1 MKKILFFLL
10 TVIAIQGCSS
20 EAAEINA
27 GDMQNNYVILL
38 DLSDRII
45 QKQDQITIDTSAIR
59 VVLDEF
65 QRKVRENHLVV
76 KSKDRFSIR
85 IIPQKGSNLRPDL
98 YENTM
103 SIDMGKFTAADKL
116 TKLNDFI
123 KNFSVRLEALYTQ
136 AKLGPNKRD
145 YAGVDIWQYFNEQIN
160 SDLDRSFKNRVLI
173 LTDGY
178 FDFEDK
184 NHGITEQNYATTSSP
199 LLNLMTGLNW
209 KEKADSL
216 HLGVL
221 PVNLA
226 IEAEWTICGIQSKLK
241 SGKEELLEV
250 QKLCYLWTNWLKN
263 SGAKNVREP
272 ILSSSASK
280 VKNLVQKSM
289 I

>member
-1 MKKILFFLL
+1 MKNLIFVILL
-10 TVIAIQGCSS
+10 AIGFAGCSS

-27 GDMQNNYVILL
+27 ADMQNNYVILL

-116 TKLNDFI
+116 TKLNEFI

-184 NHGITEQNYATTSSP
+184 NHGITEQNHATTSTP
-199 LLNLMTGLNW
+199 LLSLMTGLNW
-209 KEKADSL
+209 KEQADSI
-216 HLGVL
+216 HLGIL
-221 PVNLA
+221 PVNLS
-226 IEAEWTICGIQSKLK
+226 IEADWTICGIQSKVQ

-250 QKLCYLWTNWLKN
+250 QKLCYLWTTWLKT
-263 SGAKNVREP
+263 SGAKSVREP
-272 ILSSSASK
+272 ILSSSAST
-280 VKNLVQKSM
+280 VKNLVQKS
-289 I
+289 II

>member
-1 MKKILFFLL
+1 
-10 TVIAIQGCSS
+10 
-20 EAAEINA
+20 
-27 GDMQNNYVILL
+27 
-38 DLSDRII
+38 
-45 QKQDQITIDTSAIR
+45 
-59 VVLDEF
+59 
-65 QRKVRENHLVV
+65 
-76 KSKDRFSIR
+76 
-85 IIPQKGSNLRPDL
+85 
-98 YENTM
+98 M

-116 TKLNDFI
+116 TKLNEFI

-136 AKLGPNKRD
+136 AKLGPNKKD

-160 SDLDRSFKNRVLI
+160 SDLDKNYKNKVFI

-184 NHGITEQNYATTSSP
+184 SHGITDKNYSTTSTP

-209 KEKADSL
+209 KENSDSL
-216 HLGVL
+216 QLGIL
-221 PVNLA
+221 PVNLS
-226 IEAEWTICGIQSKLK
+226 IEADWTICGIQSKLQ

-263 SGAKNVREP
+263 SGAKDVREP